1 MVQQTVETVGEIGKK
16 SLDSWNSVSTVLVRM
31 DLAKQ
36 NRLDCPNWKVTG
48 DIGTAHGCQRSWM
61 MPACRSSLTFDHLWP
76 SQHFTTM
83 DISASC
89 KTGTAC
95 KLQKA
100 AWLHA
105 KFVYMSKVGTND
117 TWLNELSYLCQ
128 QRHALMNH
136 SHGTSSGKFRNNRFF
151 DIFLIDTDGLPS
163 LFQLSGIASLEMP
176 GAPTSDPPKCERINE
191 KL

>member
-1 MVQQTVETVGEIGKK
+1 MFCFLDGTTNCRNCRRNRGKAW
-16 SLDSWNSVSTVLVRM
+16 DSWNSVSTVLVRM

-48 DIGTAHGCQRSWM
+48 DIGTAGWCQRSWM
-61 MPACRSSLTFDHLWP
+61 MPAWCRSSLTFDHLWP
-76 SQHFTTM
+76 SHHFTTM

-151 DIFLIDTDGLPS
+151 DRYWWAFRRHSNS
-163 LFQLSGIASLEMP
+163 L
-176 GAPTSDPPKCERINE
+176 
-191 KL
+191 

>member
-1 MVQQTVETVGEIGKK
+1 MFCFLDGTTNCRNCRRNRKKKPGIPETA
-16 SLDSWNSVSTVLVRM
+16 SPLSWFAWTWRSKTDSTVQTERWQVTLAQHM
-31 DLAKQ
+31 DAS
-36 NRLDCPNWKVTG
+36 D
-48 DIGTAHGCQRSWM
+48 HGWCQHADHLW
-61 MPACRSSLTFDHLWP
+61 PLTIFDHLWP

-151 DIFLIDTDGLPS
+151 WYF
-163 LFQLSGIASLEMP
+163 FW
-176 GAPTSDPPKCERINE
+176 
-191 KL
+191 